1 MMLLLISKSSWIG
14 NQKTGIVYDIDGGC
28 CTGAWYTR
36 ERSASLSSV
45 RTVQWF
51 VKSVGFFAGPNS
63 LNWNAELGHWQKMVH
78 HVTAQSKL
86 LLALIVRIFFVSRY
100 CHGIFF
106 IILSWIES
114 DVSRSW
120 KYGIDSSCHNTI
132 RSIKLNR
139 KTLWYWQLEEKK
151 G

>member
-14 NQKTGIVYDIDGGC
+14 NQKMGILYDIDGGC